1 MSNTVLV
8 VSGFDPSAGAGILQD
23 IKSLSLLGISAIGVV
38 SAYTVQN
45 SEKVFL
51 AKFRKWEEI
60 DSELTVLPK
69 PDYIKIGLISPE
81 MVKLIREKYPDAK
94 IVWNI
99 VLKASSGYEFEQ
111 REIVKENFD
120 YADYIVL
127 NNKEAQ
133 ELDVKPS
140 EKFIV
145 TYGHT
150 EGEYISVYYND
161 KGMKTKRI
169 KGPKGSSFHGTGCAF
184 TSIFTGFLSMDYPV
198 EEAIQSAM
206 IVMSKILERS
216 TEIQQVQSEKL
227 AREWMKYDALESL
240 RIVKEEIEKIGHL
253 TIPEVGQNISYA
265 LPWSQ
270 CEEDV
275 AKFPGRIRLKE
286 GKACF
291 VSDPSFN
298 DKSHTARMAI
308 TAKSFKPYV
317 RCVSNV
323 RYEEKYIENALKQG
337 LKVFKYDRNLEPE
350 EIKNSDGSSMQ
361 WMIKYAL
368 EKTEELP
375 DIIYDEG
382 WYGKE
387 AMIRVF
393 GRNPQEVIQKIKI
406 IVGISE

>member
-60 DSELTVLPK
+60 DSELTALPV
-69 PDYIKIGLISPE
+69 PDYVKIGLISPE
-81 MVKLIREKYPDAK
+81 MVKFIREKYPDAK

-99 VLKASSGYEFEQ
+99 VLRASSGYEFEQ
-111 REIVKENFD
+111 REIVKENLD
-120 YADYIVL
+120 YANYIIL

-133 ELDVKPS
+133 ELGVKS
-140 EKFIV
+140 SKKFIV
-145 TYGHT
+145 THGHT
-150 EGEYISVYYND
+150 EGEYISVYYNG
-161 KGMKTKRI
+161 KEMKTKRI

-184 TSIFTGFLSMDYPV
+184 TSLFTGFLSMGYPV

-206 IVMSKILERS
+206 SIMNKILERS
-216 TEIQQVQSEKL
+216 KEIQQVQSEKL
-227 AREWMKYDALESL
+227 AREWMKYEALESL
-240 RIVKEEIEKIGHL
+240 GNVKEEIEKIGHL

-291 VSDPSFN
+291 VSDPSFK

-308 TAKSFKPYV
+308 TAKSFRPYI

-323 RYEEKYIENALKQG
+323 KYEEKYIENAMKKG
-337 LKVFKYDRNLEPE
+337 LKVLKYDRNLEPE

-361 WMIKYAL
+361 WMIKYAI
-368 EKTEELP
+368 EKTGELP

-393 GRNPQEVIQKIKI
+393 GRNPQEVIKKIKI
-406 IVGISE
+406 ITGISE